1 MFRERKVLSRLEKM
15 LDDGINGTFEESAY
29 DETKLS
35 KLETKWLRYLTTSK
49 LSHLKTE
56 KERATLKE
64 LVSDI
69 SHQTRT
75 PISNI
80 LLYIQLLEE
89 QPLDEESRGLVS
101 EIRDQS
107 EKLSSLIDSLVKMS
121 RLETGTIQLTPTEG
135 SIAELIDSAAGQA
148 RMSADAKNIR
158 IETEEPDFTANFD
171 SKWTQEALFN
181 LIDNAVK
188 YSPEGSEVR
197 VSAQSFEMFVSISV
211 SDNGIGIPESELQLI
226 FTRFYRGR
234 EVREQNGVG
243 IGLYLARQIA
253 EEQGGYITAERKGNG
268 STFKLYLPK

>member
-1 MFRERKVLSRLEKM
+1 MFLERKVLSRLEKM

-89 QPLDEESRGLVS
+89 QPLDEERRGLVS

-158 IETEEPDFTANFD
+158 IETEEPNFTANFD

-211 SDNGIGIPESELQLI
+211 SDSGIGIHESELQLI